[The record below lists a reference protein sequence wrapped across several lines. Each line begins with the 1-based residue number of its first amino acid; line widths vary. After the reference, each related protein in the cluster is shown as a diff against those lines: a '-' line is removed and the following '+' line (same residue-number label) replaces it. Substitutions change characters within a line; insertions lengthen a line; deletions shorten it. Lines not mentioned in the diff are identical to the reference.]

1 MELQQQAQWLRG
13 FLDSLSHSDSISKR
27 QIEILSAKLE
37 QLIKCI
43 EDDEPIYY
51 YEDPN
56 TKKTN
61 VQNTHNS
68 DDLIEPLDDLPF

>member
-37 QLIKCI
+37 QLIISI
-43 EDDEPIYY
+43 EDSESNDY
-51 YEDPN
+51 YEEPVAKN
-56 TKKTN
+56 TNTTKTY
-61 VQNTHNS
+61 NS
-68 DDLIEPLDDLPF
+68 SDLEPLDDLPF